1 MILKSVASIGLG
13 VLVAL
18 TAATSGF
25 AQTVKIGS
33 KNFTEQF
40 VVAEIYAQALEKAG
54 ITVERRL
61 NLGATL
67 IAHSALTSGEIDLYP
82 EYTGTALA
90 AVVKGDLSGSADK
103 IYKDVKDYY
112 EKNLQLTLLEPTQ
125 INNGYAIITLP
136 ETAEKYKLKT
146 LTDLGPAS
154 KELSFGAEGGFG
166 ERKDGLPGLKQV
178 YGIEFKDFRIFA
190 KLGIRYS
197 ALTSKNI
204 DVSYGFSTDWQIA
217 DSGLVVLD
225 DDKHLVPS
233 LLPRACRASGCLGE
247 EPEDRG
253 SAQQGQPAFDQRDH
267 ARPECGRRT
276 RQEGTKGSRCR
287 VPERKRYLIILGG
300 TGGFRRS
307 FERVWRRWPHL
318 RYFIAEA
325 TMQAGRYP

>member
-1 MILKSVASIGLG
+1 MIFKSVASIGLG

-18 TAATSGF
+18 TAATSGI

-54 ITVERRL
+54 VTVERRL

-67 IAHSALTSGEIDLYP
+67 IAHSALTNGEIDLYP

-217 DSGLVVLD
+217 DSDLVVLD
-225 DDKHLVPS
+225 DDKHLFPPYYLVPVV
-233 LLPRACRASGCLGE
+233 
-247 EPEDRG
+247 
-253 SAQQGQPAFDQRDH
+253 
-267 ARPECGRRT
+267 
-276 RQEGTKGSRCR
+276 RQDALAKN
-287 VPERKRYLIILGG
+287 PK
-300 TGGFRRS
+300 
-307 FERVWRRWPHL
+307 
-318 RYFIAEA
+318 IAEVLNKVSPLLTNEIMRDLNA
-325 TMQAGRYP
+325 AVERDKKEPKEVAEEFLKAKGI

>member
-1 MILKSVASIGLG
+1 MILKTIATVGIA
-13 VLVAL
+13 VLAAA
-18 TAATSGF
+18 TAATAGL

-67 IAHSALTSGEIDLYP
+67 IAHSALTSGDIDLYP

-112 EKNLQLTLLEPTQ
+112 EKNLQLTLLQPTA

-136 ETAEKYKLKT
+136 ETAQKYNLKT
-146 LTDLGPAS
+146 LSDLGGPS

-166 ERKDGLPGLKQV
+166 ERKDGLPGLKQT

-197 ALTSKNI
+197 ALTSGNI

-217 DSGLVVLD
+217 DSKLVVLD
-225 DDKHLVPS
+225 DDKHLFPPYYLVPVV
-233 LLPRACRASGCLGE
+233 
-247 EPEDRG
+247 
-253 SAQQGQPAFDQRDH
+253 
-267 ARPECGRRT
+267 
-276 RQEGTKGSRCR
+276 RQDTLAKN
-287 VPERKRYLIILGG
+287 PK
-300 TGGFRRS
+300 
-307 FERVWRRWPHL
+307 
-318 RYFIAEA
+318 IAEVLDKVSPLLTNEIMRDLNA
-325 TMQAGRYP
+325 AVERDKKEPKDVAAEFLKEKGV